1 MCVCVFP
8 LKSIEL
14 HWPISH
20 SLDGILPHKQNSKG
34 KGFNL
39 PSALGSVISNSLLET
54 WQTQSIYSPF
64 FFCQSPEERV
74 IFHFPLW
81 RIDFY
86 FIPFHRHR
94 CYKNVMNVLHKGLF

>member
-14 HWPISH
+14 QWPISH

-54 WQTQSIYSPF
+54 
-64 FFCQSPEERV
+64 
-74 IFHFPLW
+74 
-81 RIDFY
+81 
-86 FIPFHRHR
+86 
-94 CYKNVMNVLHKGLF
+94 